1 MITSI
6 IELSEFV
13 VLIEESEAAELT
25 FSTCYFDKD
34 TVGIAFYASGEV
46 ELEVSAEDK
55 SEILLNKKGTAISFS
70 GDNKTK
76 FLHKISDK
84 EPLRSVSIFCLVEN
98 LKKLPQPE
106 RDVYENG
113 LRSLV
118 KIECNYQIGPATYMT
133 PEMFTIISKIF
144 QNNYEGTAQVLFLKS
159 QVTELLSHFFAL
171 LTAPENTKENEED
184 AKRIMLAKDI
194 ITKNMD
200 KPPSLSELSRLIGLN
215 SNKLKKTLKKCLAFL
230 YSNTFRKSVLQK
242 HIHYLSKAIWLFRK
256 LPGLWVMKAL
266 ARFQTPLKKDSG
278 CDHAKLNPYRTN
290 YSSFQT
296 SQPSKSILY
305 LQDL

>member
-1 MITSI
+1 MITNI
-6 IELSEFV
+6 IELNEFV
-13 VLIEESEAAELT
+13 VLIEESEEAELT
-25 FSTCYFDKD
+25 FSTCYFEKD

-70 GDNKTK
+70 GNNKTK

-98 LKKLPQPE
+98 LKKRPQPE

-118 KIECNYQIGPATYMT
+118 KIEWNYQIGPATYMT
-133 PEMFTIISKIF
+133 PDMFTIISKIF
-144 QNNYEGTAQVLFLKS
+144 QNKYKGTAQVLFLKS

-171 LTAPENTKENEED
+171 LTATEKTKENKED

-215 SNKLKKTLKKCLAFL
+215 SNKLKKNFKEMFGVPVFKYIQEERLAKAHTLLKQGDMAVQEVAWFVGYESLSSFSNAFKKRFGM
-230 YSNTFRKSVLQK
+230 RPREIKSV
-242 HIHYLSKAIWLFRK
+242 SNK
-256 LPGLWVMKAL
+256 L
-266 ARFQTPLKKDSG
+266 
-278 CDHAKLNPYRTN
+278 
-290 YSSFQT
+290 
-296 SQPSKSILY
+296 
-305 LQDL
+305 